1 MREVDVSRIKEAVK
15 QACGE
20 MAVYCSSD
28 ILEKLKERRDAETGR
43 RSKIAM
49 EMLVENAELA
59 AGENIP
65 ICQDTGLVTVY
76 VTLGQEVHLAGGS
89 LKEAIQ

>member
-1 MREVDVSRIKEAVK
+1 MREVDVSRIREAVK

-20 MAVYCSSD
+20 MAVYCSAD
-28 ILEKLKERRDAETGR
+28 ILEKLKERRDAETGK

-59 AGENIP
+59 AGENTRSVRTRAWSRCMQHSARRCILP
-65 ICQDTGLVTVY
+65 G
-76 VTLGQEVHLAGGS
+76 EV
-89 LKEAIQ
+89 